1 MALYTVL
8 YNWLSK
14 PGFPVDI
21 ECTFTESLDTPD
33 PYNKPVQ
40 TGGWPDYDVYKGKPV
55 PPSGEFALPDKLYW
69 VCKNLK
75 RFDVDFFYK
84 GYFFRFI
91 VSGAFLEFIRENSLL
106 EGEYDYCPLE
116 PVSPKKDPIALR
128 GYYYLRVFRFH
139 NHIVDRNTTPKV
151 KKQRVVLPMHY
162 YPHFNFVEGA
172 EVPPMFFINDP
183 VYAQG
188 FFCNEEIKSKM
199 VAAQLAGFAL
209 VPMQEFADEQQFR
222 DGHPYPETELMK
234 SRSKY

>member
-8 YNWLSK
+8 YNWISK

-40 TGGWPDYDVYKGKPV
+40 TGGWFNYDVYKGKPV
-55 PPSGEFALPDKLYW
+55 PPSGEFALPDKLYG

-75 RFDVDFFYK
+75 KFEADFFYK
-84 GYFFRFI
+84 GYFFKFI
-91 VSGAFLEFIRENSLL
+91 VSGAFLKFIQENALL
-106 EGEYDYCPLE
+106 KDEYDYCPLE
-116 PVSPKKDPIALR
+116 LVSKKNEPIAR
-128 GYYYLRVFRFH
+128 QDYYYLRVFRFH
-139 NHIVDRNTTPKV
+139 NDIINWDTTPKA
-151 KKQRVVLPMHY
+151 KKQRVVIPMHY
-162 YPHFNFVEGA
+162 YPQLNFKEGV

-183 VYAQG
+183 VYSQG
-188 FFCNEEIKSKM
+188 FFCNDEIKSKIE
-199 VAAQLAGFAL
+199 AAGLKGFAL
-209 VPMQEFADEQQFR
+209 VPTQEFADEQQFR